1 MWKIIL
7 MVVSLYMQNFMET
20 FSLDLVF
27 KVLLLH
33 FNVCDAQ
40 LQV

>member
-1 MWKIIL
+1 MD
-7 MVVSLYMQNFMET
+7 VSLYMENFMEN
-20 FSLDLVF
+20 FSLKLNF
-27 KVLLLH
+27 LVLLLH